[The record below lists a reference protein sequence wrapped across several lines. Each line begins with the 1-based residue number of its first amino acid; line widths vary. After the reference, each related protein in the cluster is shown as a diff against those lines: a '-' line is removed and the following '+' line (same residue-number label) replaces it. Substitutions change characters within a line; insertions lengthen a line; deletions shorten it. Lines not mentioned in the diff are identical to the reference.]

1 MSRVV
6 HFELAA
12 DDPERASRFYSAVLG
27 WKIDKWDGPQDYWLA
42 TTGDAAQPGIDG
54 AIMRRAPQMPSVI
67 NTVDVASVD
76 EAVAKVTANG
86 GQVVEPK
93 MAIPGV
99 GYLAY
104 CLDTEGNMFGLMQ
117 RERSAT

>member
-27 WKIDKWDGPQDYWLA
+27 WQIDKWDGPQDYWLA